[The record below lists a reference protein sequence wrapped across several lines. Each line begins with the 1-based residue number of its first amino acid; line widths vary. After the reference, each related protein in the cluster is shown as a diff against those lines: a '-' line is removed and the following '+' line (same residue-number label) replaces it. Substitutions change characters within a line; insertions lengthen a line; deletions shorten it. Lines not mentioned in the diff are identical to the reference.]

1 MQKQMQ
7 AVAIRVQSGSVFIE
21 QDNGDEHP
29 DCIEVHPEQV
39 PLLVSWLQEAKEE
52 SEAMLTPKA

>member
-1 MQKQMQ
+1 MQ